1 MLCVAAAEF
10 FGPIPQFHQGHERVS
25 IQRNDS
31 NTGVSFCTFTA
42 DAYRH
47 CRPIDRAPP
56 KAAQFATSARRIE
69 RQYGGAVGNLP
80 FVLAAG
86 DFK

>member
-10 FGPIPQFHQGHERVS
+10 FGTIPQFHQGYERVS
-25 IQRNDS
+25 IQGNDS
-31 NTGVSFCTFTA
+31 DARVSFCTFTA
-42 DAYRH
+42 DDYRH
-47 CRPIDRAPP
+47 CHPIDGAPP
-56 KAAQFATSARRIE
+56 NPAQFATSTRRIE
-69 RQYGGAVGNLP
+69 RQYGGAIGNLP